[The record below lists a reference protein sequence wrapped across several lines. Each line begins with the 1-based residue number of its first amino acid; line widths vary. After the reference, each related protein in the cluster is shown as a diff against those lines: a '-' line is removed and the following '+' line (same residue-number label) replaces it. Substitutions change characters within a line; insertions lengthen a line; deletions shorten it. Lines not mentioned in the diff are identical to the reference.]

1 MVEAVPSF
9 TEEEVQQMLDNLD
22 AFSDEEVVE
31 INRIVDELEVRKTNE
46 AAYDDLIEFC
56 KRMQPDYIVGKHHR
70 ILADMLM
77 SIDSGDKVSSVFE
90 EVFN

>member
-56 KRMQPDYIVGKHHR
+56 KRMQPDFIVGKH
-70 ILADMLM
+70 LM
-77 SIDSGDKVSSVFE
+77 QIV
-90 EVFN
+90 